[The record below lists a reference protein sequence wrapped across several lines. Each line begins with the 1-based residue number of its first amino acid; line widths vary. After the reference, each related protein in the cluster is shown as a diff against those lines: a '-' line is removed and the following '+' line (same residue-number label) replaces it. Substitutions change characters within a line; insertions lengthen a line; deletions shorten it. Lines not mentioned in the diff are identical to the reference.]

1 LTRHPSHFDK
11 LPLFRWI
18 AGSSSA
24 KTRFA
29 LLPGNDKTGTT
40 TENRRMRP
48 NSAQFLIVLLLAAP
62 LLAGCLERGKP
73 TIVDSSG
80 DDDAICRA
88 NNVAVGSSEYV
99 ACRKDRDV
107 NRNNATARA
116 DRRQRDLGEY
126 MLNHPDHP

>member
-1 LTRHPSHFDK
+1 MTKEGP
-11 LPLFRWI
+11 I
-18 AGSSSA
+18 A
-24 KTRFA
+24 A
-29 LLPGNDKTGTT
+29 LAFILMDWAVKPANDESRNNPG
-40 TENRRMRP
+40 NRRMRR
-48 NSAQFLIVLLLAAP
+48 NSAQLLIALILLAP

-88 NNVAVGSSEYV
+88 NKVAAGSSEYV

-107 NRNNATARA
+107 LRNNANARA

-126 MLNHPDHP
+126 MLNNPVRP

>member
-1 LTRHPSHFDK
+1 MDCAVKPANDEGRNNH
-11 LPLFRWI
+11 
-18 AGSSSA
+18 
-24 KTRFA
+24 
-29 LLPGNDKTGTT
+29 GNRG
-40 TENRRMRP
+40 MRP
-48 NSAQFLIVLLLAAP
+48 NSAQLLIALVLIAP

-88 NNVAVGSSEYV
+88 NNVAAGSSEYV

-107 NRNNATARA
+107 IRNNATARA